1 MYTYRIEQAI
11 RAATVL
17 HYDQKRKGSMPYP
30 YITHL
35 LSVAFILQEYT
46 DDEDILIASL
56 LHDTLED
63 TDYTQIELESDFGQ
77 KVCNLVMTVS
87 EPKEL
92 NGKKLTWV
100 EKKQAYADQLNKGPK
115 EAVMIAAV
123 DKIHNFRSMV
133 EEYYDK
139 HELFLRDFGGH
150 LKDRIEMYQIIAN
163 SINKRIDGPLLA
175 EFNHVF
181 EQFKEFIYA
190 VQRNLKEHTK

>member
-1 MYTYRIEQAI
+1 
-11 RAATVL
+11 
-17 HYDQKRKGSMPYP
+17 MPYP

-46 DDEDILIASL
+46 DDEDVIIASL

-63 TDYTQIELESDFGQ
+63 TDYTEEELESDFGAR
-77 KVCNLVMTVS
+77 VCELVKTVT
-87 EPKEL
+87 EPTEL
-92 NGKKLTWV
+92 KGKKLTWR
-100 EKKQAYADQLNKGPK
+100 EKKQSYADQLKKGPK

-139 HELFLRDFGGH
+139 HELFLQDFGKH
-150 LKDRIEMYQIIAN
+150 LNDRIDSYQIIAN
-163 SINKRIDGPLLA
+163 SINKRIDGPLLS

-181 EQFKEFIYA
+181 EQFREFIYA
-190 VQRNLKEHTK
+190 VQKNLNTK

>member
-11 RAATVL
+11 RAASVL
-17 HYDQKRKGSMPYP
+17 HYTQKRKGSMPYP

-46 DDEDILIASL
+46 DDEDVIIASL

-63 TDYTQIELESDFGQ
+63 TDYTEEELESDFGAR
-77 KVCNLVMTVS
+77 VCELVKTVT
-87 EPKEL
+87 EPTEL
-92 NGKKLTWV
+92 KGKKLTWR
-100 EKKQAYADQLNKGPK
+100 EKKQSYADQLKKGPK

-139 HELFLRDFGGH
+139 HELFLQDFGKH
-150 LKDRIEMYQIIAN
+150 LNDRIDSYQIIAN
-163 SINKRIDGPLLA
+163 SINKRIDGPLLS

-181 EQFKEFIYA
+181 EQFREFIYA
-190 VQRNLKEHTK
+190 VQKNLNTK